1 MKKENMKPVSFTHL
15 KEYLTL
21 ITATGKSYNI
31 NHYNLSAI
39 IAADN
44 KVDSPCAVQFR
55 KWAKHIIEKYPQN

>member
-44 KVDSPCAVQFR
+44 KVDSPCAV
-55 KWAKHIIEKYPQN
+55 